1 MTSCESIVSAM
12 NQSSLATRL
21 GEYIS
26 LVLPEAHGH
35 QQKAISDFVMAV
47 VMAQSCC
54 QATLA
59 RFFDNF
65 EAASKRLFRLLHNS
79 RLDTE
84 GLARAHASALARRLP
99 AEGCVRLA
107 LDWTSE
113 DSQHLLVASLSVG
126 RRAVPLYW
134 RAYHDAELKQ
144 RMSLYEREFV
154 RTLFADVLG
163 GVARRRFV
171 LTADR
176 WFADVDLLD
185 LLNELGVSYVIRTK
199 ASYHVRVEGRWH
211 RLDSLRWM
219 KNQRRRAWGRVWY
232 CEGDPRHLYL
242 VQTRARDKRGRWGIW
257 HLLSNRN
264 LSAHAMAAE
273 YARRFTCEEG
283 FRDAKRLLGFHDAR
297 IRCLKAWTRMFTLVA
312 IAIAVLTKL
321 GGALVSHAR
330 RDSWLRRI
338 RSRRRARS
346 ELSIV
351 KSVVEL
357 LTHDESLWQLFDHHS
372 TLNLEAG
379 L

>member
-1 MTSCESIVSAM
+1 M
-12 NQSSLATRL
+12 NQCSLTTRL

-26 LVLPEAHGH
+26 LILPAAHGH
-35 QQKAISDFVMAV
+35 QRKAICDFVLALLSV
-47 VMAQSCC
+47 RTCC
-54 QATLA
+54 QAGLA

-79 RLDTE
+79 RLNPE
-84 GLARAHASALARRLP
+84 ELALSHASALVGRLP

-107 LDWTSE
+107 LDWTTE

-144 RMSLYEREFV
+144 RMSMYEREFV
-154 RTLFADVLG
+154 RTLFADVLRS
-163 GVARRRFV
+163 VARRRFV

-185 LLNELGVSYVIRTK
+185 LLNDLGVSYIIRTK
-199 ASYHVRVEGRWH
+199 ASYHVRIEGCWR

-219 KNQRRRAWGRVWY
+219 RNQRRRAWGRVWY
-232 CEGDPRHLYL
+232 AEGDPRQVYL
-242 VQTRARDKRGRWGIW
+242 AQSRSRDKQGRWGIW
-257 HLLSNRN
+257 HMLSNRN
-264 LSAHAMAAE
+264 LSAHRMAQE

-283 FRDAKRLLGFHDAR
+283 FRDAKRLLGFAQAR

-312 IAIAVLTKL
+312 IALAVLTRL
-321 GGALVSHAR
+321 GGALVSHVR
-330 RDSWLRRI
+330 RDSWLRRV
-338 RSRRRARS
+338 RSRRMARS
-346 ELSIV
+346 ELSMVRIV
-351 KSVVEL
+351 LDL
-357 LTHDESLWQLFDHHS
+357 LMRDENFCQLLDHHS
-372 TLNLEAG
+372 MLNLEAR